1 MPHYS
6 LNCVIET
13 VNTLT
18 SNRFNMK
25 ILCMILEDQGLS
37 IYEKVQK
44 AYHQRVFVYFSSMN
58 GRQGISMAIDH
69 GCKRRPTTTCPIHKM
84 ITNCKQRFMA

>member
-1 MPHYS
+1 
-6 LNCVIET
+6 
-13 VNTLT
+13 
-18 SNRFNMK
+18 
-25 ILCMILEDQGLS
+25 MILEDQGLS

-58 GRQGISMAIDH
+58 GRQGISIAIDH